1 MSATCCPRCRIVLN
15 HTVGLEARTTT
26 GTHPLGK
33 WQNTYTFYTLDTWG
47 RMWQRPCPY
56 TLYTWTQPPA
66 HVRWEDGRTLT
77 PSTPWTPGGACDSDP
92 LPTRCTRGTPA
103 GVCGGDLMFTHCAPW
118 TPRAVWGTRPYSFHA
133 LDTSSG
139 VWWLQPLH
147 FLHLGYPGVR
157 AQVQQRG
164 RHLDRPQVQEAIAR
178 NSNRDA
184 SLRTILESTSASR
197 TSAPVPAPPEPFEEV
212 PTWPRFWASST
223 AVPRPH
229 VPTWFTTA
237 PKPHVSSILG
247 LVYSRARGPP
257 RGPEIGPRLQLR
269 KFHVAQLRASTA
281 APRPHVAQ
289 NLGLVNSHAKAPRGQ
304 DLWTSPTGAPRP
316 PRGPDF
322 GPRPRPRGGP
332 TWPRFAAS
340 TTGAPKP
347 HVAQNGPGTT
357 KNFFFID

>member
-1 MSATCCPRCRIVLN
+1 
-15 HTVGLEARTTT
+15 
-26 GTHPLGK
+26 
-33 WQNTYTFYTLDTWG
+33 
-47 RMWQRPCPY
+47 
-56 TLYTWTQPPA
+56 
-66 HVRWEDGRTLT
+66 
-77 PSTPWTPGGACDSDP
+77 
-92 LPTRCTRGTPA
+92 
-103 GVCGGDLMFTHCAPW
+103 MFSHCAPW
-118 TPRAVWGTRPYSFHA
+118 TPRAVWGTRPYSFHT
-133 LDTSSG
+133 LDTSGG

-147 FLHLGYPGVR
+147 FLHLGYPGGR

-197 TSAPVPAPPEPFEEV
+197 TSASVPAPPEPFEEV

-229 VPTWFTTA
+229 VPAWFTTA

-247 LVYSRARGPP
+247 LVYSRARGHP
-257 RGPEIGPRLQLR
+257 RGPEVGPRLQLW

-304 DLWTSPTGAPRP
+304 DLWTSPTGAPKP
-316 PRGPDF
+316 PRGPGF

-340 TTGAPKP
+340 TTGAARP
-347 HVAQNGPGTT
+347 HVAQNLGLALRKTSSSSIKEARP
-357 KNFFFID
+357 I

>member
-1 MSATCCPRCRIVLN
+1 
-15 HTVGLEARTTT
+15 
-26 GTHPLGK
+26 
-33 WQNTYTFYTLDTWG
+33 
-47 RMWQRPCPY
+47 
-56 TLYTWTQPPA
+56 
-66 HVRWEDGRTLT
+66 
-77 PSTPWTPGGACDSDP
+77 
-92 LPTRCTRGTPA
+92 
-103 GVCGGDLMFTHCAPW
+103 MFTHCAPW

-197 TSAPVPAPPEPFEEV
+197 TSASVPAPPEPFEEV

-316 PRGPDF
+316 HVAQILGLAHGHAEAPRGPDL
-322 GPRPRPRGGP
+322 RPRRQARQGP
-332 TWPRFAAS
+332 TWPRIWAWHYEKLLLHRLK
-340 TTGAPKP
+340 KP
-347 HVAQNGPGTT
+347 GLT
-357 KNFFFID
+357 KHG

>member
-1 MSATCCPRCRIVLN
+1 M
-15 HTVGLEARTTT
+15 
-26 GTHPLGK
+26 
-33 WQNTYTFYTLDTWG
+33 
-47 RMWQRPCPY
+47 
-56 TLYTWTQPPA
+56 
-66 HVRWEDGRTLT
+66 
-77 PSTPWTPGGACDSDP
+77 
-92 LPTRCTRGTPA
+92 
-103 GVCGGDLMFTHCAPW
+103 
-118 TPRAVWGTRPYSFHA
+118 
-133 LDTSSG
+133 
-139 VWWLQPLH
+139 H
-147 FLHLGYPGVR
+147 FLDLGYPGVR

-164 RHLDRPQVQEAIAR
+164 KHLDRPQVQEAIAR
-178 NSNRDA
+178 SSNRDA

-197 TSAPVPAPPEPFEEV
+197 TSASVPAPPEPFEEV

-316 PRGPDF
+316 HVAQILGLAHGHAEAPRGPDL
-322 GPRPRPRGGP
+322 RPRRQARQGP
-332 TWPRFAAS
+332 KWPRIWAWHYE
-340 TTGAPKP
+340 KLLL
-347 HVAQNGPGTT
+347 HR
-357 KNFFFID
+357 